1 MFFFHPKF
9 NPNLNLSRSKFKKKN
24 LKIIMMWQV
33 LEKSTKKSKVLVLYI
48 DKYRLVEAGEEPG
61 LA

>member
-1 MFFFHPKF
+1 
-9 NPNLNLSRSKFKKKN
+9 
-24 LKIIMMWQV
+24 MMWQV
-33 LEKSTKKSKVLVLYI
+33 LEKSTKKSKVSVLYI